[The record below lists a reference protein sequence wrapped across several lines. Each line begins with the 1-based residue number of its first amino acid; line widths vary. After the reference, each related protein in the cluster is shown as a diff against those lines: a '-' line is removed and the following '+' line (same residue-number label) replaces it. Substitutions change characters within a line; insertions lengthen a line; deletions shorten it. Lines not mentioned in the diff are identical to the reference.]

1 MEGPPQEAQL
11 LDRQQQAQVLVA
23 QLLDQQQRA
32 QVPVQLQEP
41 SVLDAECTPG
51 VEEGRLEL
59 GEGRPEL
66 RPARGRQPAQPGG
79 QQGPRRA
86 PPGEHVAAA
95 ARRRQATER
104 PQ

>member
-1 MEGPPQEAQL
+1 VDGPPQEVQ
-11 LDRQQQAQVLVA
+11 
-23 QLLDQQQRA
+23 LDQQQRA

-79 QQGPRRA
+79 QLGPRRA
-86 PPGEHVAAA
+86 PLGEHGTAA

>member
-1 MEGPPQEAQL
+1 MEGPPQEAQ
-11 LDRQQQAQVLVA
+11 
-23 QLLDQQQRA
+23 LDQQQRA

-41 SVLDAECTPG
+41 LVLDAECTPG

-86 PPGEHVAAA
+86 PPGEHG
-95 ARRRQATER
+95 ARLLDVDKRRSDRSRGRCCSARHRCGVT
-104 PQ
+104 